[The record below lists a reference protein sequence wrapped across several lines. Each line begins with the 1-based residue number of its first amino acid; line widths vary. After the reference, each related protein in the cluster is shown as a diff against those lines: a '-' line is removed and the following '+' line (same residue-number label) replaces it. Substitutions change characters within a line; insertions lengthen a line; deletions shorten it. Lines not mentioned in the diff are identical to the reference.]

1 MSWKDTLAAIAP
13 TLATVIGGPLAGTA
27 TKFLTGKLLGKET
40 TDTAEL
46 EQFILGAS
54 PEQLANIKSLDN
66 EFKLEMERL
75 GIDVFKLEVADKGNA
90 RMHNK
95 DSIMPSVMVVML
107 SVFVVGIV
115 YLLFFYEPPEGSRD
129 VLFMLLGIVVKEW
142 ANAMH
147 YWYGTTRSS
156 AQKTNLINRR

>member
-27 TKFLTGKLLGKET
+27 TKFLTGRLLGKET

-54 PEQLANIKSLDN
+54 PDQLAEIKDLDN
-66 EFKLEMERL
+66 RFKLEMERL
-75 GIDVFKLEVADKGNA
+75 GVDVFKLEVADKGNA
-90 RMHNK
+90 REHNK
-95 DSIMPSVMVVML
+95 GSYMPAVL
-107 SVFVVGIV
+107 SVGLSIFVAGIV
-115 YLLFFYEPPEGSRD
+115 YALFYINPPAGARD

-142 ANAMH
+142 ANSMH

-156 AQKTNLINRR
+156 SEKTNLLSK